1 MEIVMNTGINCKLF
15 YRIHQYTYISRMKK
29 TASLFIVS
37 LIALHSFAQ
46 TKTIGNGHP
55 AWSAQ
60 SNIYEV
66 NLRQYSQAGTIKEFE
81 KSLLRL
87 RKMGVDIL
95 WFMPLT
101 PIGVSDRKMTSSD
114 LGSYYSVRNYTAVNE
129 EFGTLQDFKSLVKK
143 AHAMGFKVITDW
155 VANHS
160 ATDNHWVKDHP
171 NFYVKDSTGKIVSPF
186 DWTDTYKLNY
196 QDPELR
202 DSMKA
207 AMKFWLTQTG
217 IDGFRCDVAE
227 EVPADFWK
235 DCISSLRKIK
245 NVFMLA
251 EGEKPWLHEA
261 GFDETY
267 AWSLMG
273 IMSDVYKGTK
283 SVAQFDSV
291 LNHNIKAYPKNAY
304 RMYFTSNHDENS
316 WNGTEFEKYGD
327 AYKTFAVFT
336 QTMFQSVP
344 LIYSGQEIPNKKRL
358 KFFVKD
364 PIEWNGFAMAPFYK
378 TLLSLRKTSPA
389 LAADASYRRLATS
402 NDESVFSYVR
412 EKNGRKVIVILN
424 LSGKEQKFTIADK
437 SISGMPYNV
446 FLAQKEKLDTKH
458 RFSIEPWGYVL
469 YDFR

>member
-1 MEIVMNTGINCKLF
+1 
-15 YRIHQYTYISRMKK
+15 
-29 TASLFIVS
+29 
-37 LIALHSFAQ
+37 
-46 TKTIGNGHP
+46 
-55 AWSAQ
+55 
-60 SNIYEV
+60 
-66 NLRQYSQAGTIKEFE
+66 
-81 KSLLRL
+81 
-87 RKMGVDIL
+87 
-95 WFMPLT
+95 
-101 PIGVSDRKMTSSD
+101 
-114 LGSYYSVRNYTAVNE
+114 
-129 EFGTLQDFKSLVKK
+129 
-143 AHAMGFKVITDW
+143 
-155 VANHS
+155 
-160 ATDNHWVKDHP
+160 
-171 NFYVKDSTGKIVSPF
+171 
-186 DWTDTYKLNY
+186 
-196 QDPELR
+196 
-202 DSMKA
+202 
-207 AMKFWLTQTG
+207 
-217 IDGFRCDVAE
+217 
-227 EVPADFWK
+227 
-235 DCISSLRKIK
+235 
-245 NVFMLA
+245 MLA